1 MANKIEKQFLDT
13 ENKGP
18 VRLNKYL
25 SEAGVCSR
33 READKL
39 IAAGQVTVDGVRAET
54 GMKVEPWQVVRIG
67 KKQVSRQEEMIVLAV
82 NKPRGIVCTEERRE
96 RDSIVR
102 FLNYPVRITY
112 VGRLDKDSEG
122 LLLMTNNGDIINR
135 MMRAANKHEKE
146 YKVTVDKPVTDE
158 FLKEMAGGV
167 PILDT
172 VTRPC
177 QVEKLG
183 KYKFKIILT
192 QGLNRQIRRMCRY
205 LGYEVQ
211 KLKRIRIMNLTLDGI
226 REGEYREI
234 TAQEWEELNH
244 LLESSTSETVIRTGE
259 QNGNSSDH
267 ANERAG
273 AKAGQGSKG
282 VLPAGYRDH
291 KQQRVRS
298 DVRRASGSGE
308 RDRHCSG
315 KQPNHK
321 RRVRGS

>member
-1 MANKIEKQFLDT
+1 MKKI
-13 ENKGP
+13 
-18 VRLNKYL
+18 
-25 SEAGVCSR
+25 
-33 READKL
+33 
-39 IAAGQVTVDGVRAET
+39 
-54 GMKVEPWQVVRIG
+54 MKVLCVFALVFLAGCSSTNSQDEQKQVVTDFFTYVSECDIKNLKKITSSSVLNDMELEKMEKELSQYTEEEYG

-192 QGLNRQIRRMCRY
+192 QGLNRQIRRMCEA
-205 LGYEVQ
+205 LGYEV
-211 KLKRIRIMNLTLDGI
+211 KELRRVRIMNIELGNLKP
-226 REGEYREI
+226 GEYRKV
-234 TAQEWEELNH
+234 TDQELNE
-244 LLESSTSETVIRTGE
+244 LYELIRDSKSEPTPW
-259 QNGNSSDH
+259 NN
-267 ANERAG
+267 N
-273 AKAGQGSKG
+273 
-282 VLPAGYRDH
+282 
-291 KQQRVRS
+291 
-298 DVRRASGSGE
+298 
-308 RDRHCSG
+308 
-315 KQPNHK
+315 
-321 RRVRGS
+321 